1 MSQVKNIDIDNL
13 VGGIQDTKQL
23 TVKSKTSKTKGRLL
37 KNSKKVVKQSALKD
51 IKSSIDSVSLMKDH
65 LLKTTKI
72 MGQDLNLKQIANTKP
87 QKELLQNILRKHNI
101 DENAVAEALITL
113 KDDPDYRARESF
125 IDRSV
130 RFLGYDYANKEQ
142 QSTTTN
148 NVVFMPDILIKKY
161 KKDSNINQIVE
172 DGDLIA
178 E

>member
-1 MSQVKNIDIDNL
+1 MSQAKNIDIDNL

-23 TVKSKTSKTKGRLL
+23 TVKSKLSNKHNKLL
-37 KNSKKVVKQSALKD
+37 KKSKPVSHVRRVKD
-51 IKSSIDSVSLMKDH
+51 IKSSISTANIIKENVLKVDS
-65 LLKTTKI
+65 LKGKAI
-72 MGQDLNLKQIANTKP
+72 NLNQIASTRP

-130 RFLGYDYANKEQ
+130 RFLGYNYQDKEVAT
-142 QSTTTN
+142 STTN

-161 KKDSNINQIVE
+161 KRDSNINQIVE

>member
-1 MSQVKNIDIDNL
+1 MSQVKNIDIDSL
-13 VGGIQDTKQL
+13 VGGIQETKQL

-37 KNSKKVVKQSALKD
+37 KNNKKVTRQSALRD
-51 IKSSIDSVSLMKDH
+51 IKESTNTADIMKKH
-65 LLKTTKI
+65 ILKTTQLA
-72 MGQDLNLKQIANTKP
+72 GRDLNITNIATTKP

-161 KKDSNINQIVE
+161 KKDSNINQIIE
-172 DGDLIA
+172 EGDLIA